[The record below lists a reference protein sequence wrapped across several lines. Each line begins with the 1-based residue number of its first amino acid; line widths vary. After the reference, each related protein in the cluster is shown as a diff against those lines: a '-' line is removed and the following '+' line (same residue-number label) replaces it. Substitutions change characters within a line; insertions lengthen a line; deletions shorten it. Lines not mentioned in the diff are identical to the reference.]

1 MSVESSIRCNCPWT
15 PKCMFL
21 NQVFLNVPDQNFKFI
36 VSSVLRLTCRVELSV
51 NFCHVCAFSLILFS
65 SDQGSA
71 LKHIVDNRRVPVLV
85 SFKVS
90 DHRVEVRDVVFILM
104 LKGLLEVS
112 FRGINTGLSD
122 GNCGGLRG
130 QSGVA
135 EEVKVIDVDKVFDN
149 DFSVVGLFL

>member
-1 MSVESSIRCNCPWT
+1 
-15 PKCMFL
+15 MFL

-36 VSSVLRLTCRVELSV
+36 VSSALRLTGRVELSV

-71 LKHIVDNRRVPVLV
+71 LEHIVDNRRVPVLV

-112 FRGINTGLSD
+112 FRGINTGLGD